1 LFPPIS
7 IFFAAQSASGRR
19 ELLAAMSVDREVRV
33 SAGVGLDHDLLAE
46 RLAQRR
52 RPAPATVEGDHSS
65 EDVDGEGDHKQTI
78 NDAAEC
84 E

>member
-1 LFPPIS
+1 MG
-7 IFFAAQSASGRR
+7 QY
-19 ELLAAMSVDREVRV
+19 
-33 SAGVGLDHDLLAE
+33 LAE
-46 RLAQRR
+46 HGAKRDDEAGAGNSGQ
-52 RPAPATVEGDHSS
+52 GDHSS